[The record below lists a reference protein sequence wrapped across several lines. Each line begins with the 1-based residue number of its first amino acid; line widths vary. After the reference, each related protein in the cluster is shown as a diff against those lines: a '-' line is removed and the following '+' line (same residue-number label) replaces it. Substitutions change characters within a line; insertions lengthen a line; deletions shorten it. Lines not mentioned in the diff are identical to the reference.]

1 MSTGHR
7 CVNRRTVLGAAAAGV
22 AAVGLSACGGA
33 EWYPADVTPDEYVV
47 RAVLREK
54 ERMVTRY
61 ETAIAH
67 GAEPADLLERLLE
80 HHLAHADALV
90 DALPD
95 DAGSAPDAG
104 PSAGP
109 DASAPAEEG
118 PALDTPL
125 TAADLLV
132 LESAA
137 TAARLDQA
145 AVVTDA
151 GLAQLICGIG
161 ACEAGHAHLLDE
173 ER

>member
-7 CVNRRTVLGAAAAGV
+7 CVNRRTVLGAAAAGA

-67 GAEPADLLERLLE
+67 GAEPADLLERFLE
-80 HHLAHADALV
+80 HHLAHADALA

-95 DAGSAPDAG
+95 DAGPLPE
-104 PSAGP
+104 PSP
-109 DASAPAEEG
+109 EASAPAVEG

-125 TAADLLV
+125 TAAGLLV
-132 LESAA
+132 LESSA

-145 AVVTDA
+145 GAVTDA

>member
-1 MSTGHR
+1 VSTGHR

-33 EWYPADVTPDEYVV
+33 EWYPADVTPDAYVV

-67 GAEPADLLERLLE
+67 GAEPAELLRRLLE
-80 HHLAHADALV
+80 HHLAHADALA

-95 DAGSAPDAG
+95 DAEPSPEASEPPEAG
-104 PSAGP
+104 PP
-109 DASAPAEEG
+109 
-118 PALDTPL
+118 LDTPL
-125 TAADLLV
+125 SAEDLLA
-132 LESAA
+132 LESSA

-145 AVVTDA
+145 AAVTDA

-161 ACEAGHAHLLDE
+161 ACEAGHAHLLDQ

>member
-7 CVNRRTVLGAAAAGV
+7 CVNRRTVLGAAAAGA
-22 AAVGLSACGGA
+22 AAVGLSGCGGA
-33 EWYPADVTPDEYVV
+33 EWYPAEVTPDAYVV

-61 ETAIAH
+61 ETAIAG
-67 GAEPADLLERLLE
+67 GAEPAELLGRLLE
-80 HHLAHADALV
+80 HHLTHADALAE
-90 DALPD
+90 ALPD
-95 DAGSAPDAG
+95 DAD
-104 PSAGP
+104 PSPEAAP
-109 DASAPAEEG
+109 DASAVEG

-132 LESAA
+132 LESSA

-145 AVVTDA
+145 AAVTDA

>member
-7 CVNRRTVLGAAAAGV
+7 CVNRRTVLGAAAAGA
-22 AAVGLSACGGA
+22 AAVGLSACGGT

-67 GAEPADLLERLLE
+67 GAEPAELLERLLE
-80 HHLAHADALV
+80 HHLAHADALA
-90 DALPD
+90 DTLPD
-95 DAGSAPDAG
+95 DAEPTPEA
-104 PSAGP
+104 
-109 DASAPAEEG
+109 DASAPAVEG
-118 PALDTPL
+118 PSLDTPL
-125 TAADLLV
+125 TADDLLV
-132 LESAA
+132 LESSA

-145 AVVTDA
+145 AAVADA
-151 GLAQLICGIG
+151 GIAQLICGIG